1 MVKLKLW
8 ESKRGYNSCCHCS
21 FSPYWMYLKK
31 NSEIVEEQQKIEKE
45 KKRNE
50 NAGRKKSK
58 KKLLIVRYE
67 NAGNS
72 QVSLSLIHFPSLP
85 YFISSSKH
93 CCFFLHTIAISMY
106 RKFSN
111 AFTHRV
117 FRHLKCSQVFK
128 KSLELVI
135 FLIFSFEFC
144 NIKNKV
150 YHKKWPNES

>member
-21 FSPYWMYLKK
+21 FSPLLNVFKK
-31 NSEIVEEQQKIEKE
+31 NSEIVEEKRKKNIEKE

-72 QVSLSLIHFPSLP
+72 QVSLSLSSLLIHFPSPP
-85 YFISSSKH
+85 YFISPSTVASSYIPSLSR
-93 CCFFLHTIAISMY
+93 CMGSFQ
-106 RKFSN
+106 
-111 AFTHRV
+111 THLPV
-117 FRHLKCSQVFK
+117 GHLNEYFK
-128 KSLELVI
+128 IYCGIIV
-135 FLIFSFEFC
+135 C
-144 NIKNKV
+144 Q
-150 YHKKWPNES
+150 